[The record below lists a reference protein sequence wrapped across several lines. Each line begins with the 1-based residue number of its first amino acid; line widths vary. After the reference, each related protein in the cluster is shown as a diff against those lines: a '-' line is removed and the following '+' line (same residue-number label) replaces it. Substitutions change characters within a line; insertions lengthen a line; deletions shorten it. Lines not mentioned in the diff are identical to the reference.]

1 VWLKID
7 DAGFNTKV
15 VDGTLW
21 VRAQSAMLGYL
32 NAPNPFDDE
41 GWINTQD
48 AVEVDGEYIRILGR
62 KSDLINVGG
71 QKVYPAEV
79 ENSLLQ
85 LDNVADVMVFG
96 ALNPIMGQ
104 VVAARF
110 RLNQPE
116 DFVSFKRRVRDWCKG
131 ALASYKV
138 PVSIEISEADLVTNR
153 HKKQR
158 RAANG

>member
-1 VWLKID
+1 
-7 DAGFNTKV
+7 
-15 VDGTLW
+15 
-21 VRAQSAMLGYL
+21 MLGYL

-48 AVEVDGEYIRILGR
+48 AVEVDGEYMRILGR

-71 QKVYPAEV
+71 HKIYPAEV

-85 LDNVADVMVFG
+85 LDNVADVVVFG
-96 ALNPIMGQ
+96 ARNAIMGQ

-131 ALASYKV
+131 TLAPYKI
-138 PVSIEISEADLVTNR
+138 PVSIEISEADLVTSR

-158 RAANG
+158 GIANG